1 VALPRTANL
10 AGDPLPLQRVFLVE
24 CGRLLC
30 WRSKVFP
37 MSVYRLD
44 PINLID
50 PSWDLSSIKEAVWA
64 GAKTPTA
71 ARDLVALK
79 ALRATQR
86 PMGSPKPI
94 PASPWYDDKLT
105 SCVLYPDKKDIPE
118 GTVMTLQ
125 GRSLPLT
132 SF

>member
-1 VALPRTANL
+1 
-10 AGDPLPLQRVFLVE
+10 
-24 CGRLLC
+24 
-30 WRSKVFP
+30 

-44 PINLID
+44 PINLAD
-50 PSWDLSSIKEAVWA
+50 PSWELSSVKEAVWA
-64 GAKTPTA
+64 GAHTPTE

-79 ALRATQR
+79 ALCVTQR
-86 PMGSPKPI
+86 PMGSHRPV
-94 PASPWYDDKLT
+94 PASPWHDDKVT

-132 SF
+132 NF